1 MKFWLVLGYICSPL
15 RIYIV
20 MKDKEMETPE
30 AANPENEGAEKIMA
44 EDPKEEAKIVD
55 DIESKLKELNEKY
68 TRLYAEYDNYR
79 RRTAKEK
86 LELITSGGVDAI
98 ISFLPIVD
106 DMERAIAHHKEN
118 EGHKAMKEGLELIYQ
133 KMVKILTSKGVK
145 PMGEK
150 GEVFNPDLHEA
161 ITHMPVDGM
170 KGKIVEV
177 VEKGYSLNEKVIRH
191 AKVVVGS

>member
-1 MKFWLVLGYICSPL
+1 MENK
-15 RIYIV
+15 
-20 MKDKEMETPE
+20 KKESQEVTTPE
-30 AANPENEGAEKIMA
+30 SEGTEKITA
-44 EDPKEEAKIVD
+44 EEPKDEARLVGE
-55 DIESKLKELNEKY
+55 IESKLKELNDKY

-86 LELITSGGVDAI
+86 IELIKAGGEDAI

-118 EGHKAMKEGLELIYQ
+118 DGHKAVKEGLSLIYQ
-133 KMVKILTSKGVK
+133 KMIKILTAKGVK

-161 ITHMPVDGM
+161 ITHMPSEEL
-170 KGKIVEV
+170 KGKIIEV
-177 VEKGYSLNEKVIRH
+177 VEKGYTLNEKVIRH

>member
-1 MKFWLVLGYICSPL
+1 
-15 RIYIV
+15 
-20 MKDKEMETPE
+20 MKDKEMEPNE
-30 AANPENEGAEKIMA
+30 ALSPENEGAEKIIA
-44 EDPKEEAKIVD
+44 EEQKEEAKLVG
-55 DIESKLKELNEKY
+55 DIESKLKELNDKY

-86 LELITSGGVDAI
+86 LELITSGGEEAI
-98 ISFLPIVD
+98 LSFLPIVD

-133 KMVKILTSKGVK
+133 KMVKILTAKGVK

-161 ITHMPVDGM
+161 ITHMPADGF
-170 KGKIVEV
+170 KGKIFDV
-177 VEKGYSLNEKVIRH
+177 VEKGYTLNEKVIRH